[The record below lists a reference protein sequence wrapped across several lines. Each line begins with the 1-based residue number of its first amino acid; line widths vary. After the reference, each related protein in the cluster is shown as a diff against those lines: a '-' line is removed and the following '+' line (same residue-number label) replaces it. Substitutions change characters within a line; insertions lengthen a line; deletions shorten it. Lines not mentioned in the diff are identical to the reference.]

1 MKEEDSHRLQRPK
14 LVSKFGCS
22 IVWMVVGHST
32 QPASQTLD
40 ARGTGWLFNFVSLY
54 LKFYKYI
61 VNTFI
66 ILFTAM
72 KNTKQA
78 TMTVLEGILH
88 KENKI
93 NENTKRL
100 FPGKLLNFTKK
111 PIYFP
116 CPFQNCSFEG
126 TKLRRHLQTSAHK
139 FTGTK
144 AKMYEF
150 P

>member
-1 MKEEDSHRLQRPK
+1 MKEEDSHGLQRPK

-40 ARGTGWLFNFVSLY
+40 ARGTGWLFNFVNLY
-54 LKFYKYI
+54 SNFDKNI

-78 TMTVLEGILH
+78 TMTLVVVV
-88 KENKI
+88 KAS
-93 NENTKRL
+93 
-100 FPGKLLNFTKK
+100 KLLDNTSTK
-111 PIYFP
+111 
-116 CPFQNCSFEG
+116 SFSIF
-126 TKLRRHLQTSAHK
+126 R
-139 FTGTK
+139 
-144 AKMYEF
+144 KMF
-150 P
+150 